1 MPTRVPTE
9 VQVNPTAPIPPEAV
23 RAADELR
30 ALLRSGALPRLGL
43 VDVGGGSRLAFELAV
58 RATLNDLD
66 RLTARARGGQVVE
79 ARRWRLLGDDLLRLH
94 GMAAQAR
101 ASRSRE

>member
-1 MPTRVPTE
+1 M
-9 VQVNPTAPIPPEAV
+9 VNPTAPIPPAAV

-30 ALLRSGALPRLGL
+30 ALLRSGALPPLGL
-43 VDVGGGSRLAFELAV
+43 VDVGGGSRLAFELAI

-66 RLTARARGGQVVE
+66 RLTARARGGQVIE
-79 ARRWRLLGDDLLRLH
+79 AHRWRLLGDDLLRLH